1 MLEGIDVERIYSRAI
16 ASCPEATINVG
27 DVECRCLLDSGS
39 EVSMVIESFYR
50 RFLEPEGYRLIQTDT
65 VLHLTA
71 ANGLTVPY
79 VGYFEPDLC
88 ALGDI
93 YNGVGMLV
101 VREPP
106 NAAQRA
112 KKESVPGLLGCNV
125 LSRLST
131 HLLNKLGT
139 SCFMQILREPDGA
152 GWCSELPLHTSETVS
167 TSHKPNVGIAKV
179 AGKMSVL
186 LPARTVISVPCTGNQ
201 KMSGYVLVEP
211 VSVEIN
217 LPQGVKVHDTLTV
230 LEKGRVVLCVAN
242 ESEQDI
248 WLNPR
253 TRLGIMTTVT
263 VVDGQLE
270 RDCQIHQVAEHQV
283 VLGLP
288 QEVRK
293 PTDDPTELPFSLD
306 IEESNISEEQRKLLN
321 DMLHRHIGAFS
332 RDDDDL
338 GYIDNVKH
346 EVPLTDETPNR
357 IPHRRVPPNLQHEV
371 LQHLESWMRQG
382 IIRKSNSP
390 WAFPSCFSEEE
401 DWRSQNMC

>member
-1 MLEGIDVERIYSRAI
+1 MAPLAIIIIIALPVVFSRGQHGNSGLLEGIDVERIYSRAI
-16 ASCPEATINVG
+16 GSCPEATIKIG

-39 EVSMVIESFYR
+39 EVPMVTESFYR
-50 RFLEPEGYRLIQTDT
+50 RFLEPEGYRLIQIDT

-101 VREPP
+101 VRDSP

-125 LSRLST
+125 LSRLSS

-139 SCFMQILREPDGA
+139 SGFMQILREPDGA

-186 LPARTVISVPCTGNQ
+186 LPARTVTSVPCTGNQ

-211 VSVEIN
+211 VSVEIH

-230 LEKGRVVLCVAN
+230 LAGEGQGCSLC
-242 ESEQDI
+242 
-248 WLNPR
+248 
-253 TRLGIMTTVT
+253 G
-263 VVDGQLE
+263 
-270 RDCQIHQVAEHQV
+270 
-283 VLGLP
+283 
-288 QEVRK
+288 
-293 PTDDPTELPFSLD
+293 
-306 IEESNISEEQRKLLN
+306 QRK
-321 DMLHRHIGAFS
+321 
-332 RDDDDL
+332 
-338 GYIDNVKH
+338 
-346 EVPLTDETPNR
+346 
-357 IPHRRVPPNLQHEV
+357 
-371 LQHLESWMRQG
+371 
-382 IIRKSNSP
+382 
-390 WAFPSCFSEEE
+390 
-401 DWRSQNMC
+401 